1 MVAKGNEEAA
11 YKEIDKVPEVH
22 PFEFRWERIEEV
34 DWETCYQVL
43 EEGGQL
49 GELRK
54 SWK

>member
-1 MVAKGNEEAA
+1 MVAKGNEERPTRRSTKSPRYIRSSFAGT
-11 YKEIDKVPEVH
+11 
-22 PFEFRWERIEEV
+22 IEEV